1 MTQPTYEDL
10 AKAMFELHD
19 LIGVSLTLKERKAIQ
34 DAMFELFQ
42 ETLLEK
48 AGTGWMSEKGA
59 IRKTVEQFL

>member
-1 MTQPTYEDL
+1 
-10 AKAMFELHD
+10 MFELHD

-59 IRKTVEQFL
+59 IRKTLEQFL